1 MARARKTITPDP
13 YAKPIAKPLPPEQ
26 SLPGKLKQFQSNT
39 RAEFILESPYGAAGD
54 QPKAIEELTT
64 GFKNGEQFQTLLGVT
79 GSGKTFTMANVIK
92 NVGKPTLI
100 LTHNKTLAAQLYQE
114 FKAFFPHNAVEY
126 FVSYYDYFQ
135 PEAYIPHTDTFI
147 EKDAS
152 INDEIDKLR
161 LRATANLLT
170 RRDVIIVASVSC
182 IYGLGSPSEYFD
194 LMVRIQKGEIYDR
207 DKILHDLVRIQ
218 YTRND
223 FSLERGSFRVHGDVI
238 EIHPSYDEEGL
249 RIELFGDEVDR
260 LCRFNIVTGEVTQE
274 LNEMTVAPAKH
285 FVTKEEGRA
294 GILQRMQVELT
305 ERLAELDKEGKVLE
319 SARLSSRTRYDME
332 MIRETGQ
339 CSGIENY
346 SRIIENRAPGT
357 RPFTLID
364 YFGDD
369 WLLMVDES
377 HVSIPQVGGMAEGDK
392 SRKTTLVQYGF
403 RLPCALDNRPMN
415 FAEFEFMY
423 PKQVLFV
430 SATPGDYELKKTGGV
445 VTEQINRPTGL
456 LDPKIEM
463 FPIKGQMDVL
473 LYRIEE
479 VVKNGDRVLVTT
491 LTKKMAQDLT
501 EFFIEANIRAK
512 YLHSDIK
519 TLERHELIRGL
530 RSGEFDVLVG
540 INLLREGLDLPEVS
554 MVAIL
559 DADKEGFLRNYRSL
573 IQTMGRA
580 SRNVNGTVLLFA
592 DNMTES
598 LQKAIDETN
607 RRRNL
612 QEEFN
617 KEHGITP
624 KSVTRKIEEDLR
636 IVDPLGDVGEDQ
648 FAEPAEANET
658 EWSEESS
665 EGSQEFTPGIRPM
678 EPLQPS
684 NYRKKSATGKKKAPA
699 SRLPDPEMRSM
710 IGEES
715 SQSSSKLAALEK
727 QMKEAA
733 ARLDFEEAA
742 RIRDIIRS
750 MNG

>member
-1 MARARKTITPDP
+1 V
-13 YAKPIAKPLPPEQ
+13 
-26 SLPGKLKQFQSNT
+26 
-39 RAEFILESPYGAAGD
+39 SPYGAAGN
-54 QPKAIEELTT
+54 QPKAIEELTE
-64 GFKNGEQFQTLLGVT
+64 GFKHGEQFQTLLGVT

-194 LMVRIQKGEIYDR
+194 LMVRIKKGDVYDR

-238 EIHPSYDEEGL
+238 EIHPSYDEEG
-249 RIELFGDEVDR
+249 DEVDR
-260 LCRFNIVTGEVTQE
+260 LVRFNIITGEVTQE
-274 LNEMTVAPAKH
+274 MDEMTIAPAKH

-332 MIRETGQ
+332 MIRETGM

-415 FAEFEFMY
+415 FAEFEYMY

-430 SATPGDYELKKTGGV
+430 SATPGDYELTKTGGV

-501 EFFIEANIRAK
+501 DFFVEAGIRAR

-530 RSGEFDVLVG
+530 RTGEFDVLVG

-592 DNMTES
+592 DNMTDS
-598 LQKAIDETN
+598 LEKAVSETA
-607 RRRNL
+607 RRRSV

-624 KSVTRKIEEDLR
+624 KSVTRKLEDDLR
-636 IVDPLGDVGEDQ
+636 IVDPLGIDGDDSVDDDYEDDG
-648 FAEPAEANET
+648 N
-658 EWSEESS
+658 
-665 EGSQEFTPGIRPM
+665 GIRPM

-684 NYRKKSATGKKKAPA
+684 SKTKKKGAGRGHSKRGVDPIEA
-699 SRLPDPEMRSM
+699 SPLQGDSRIED
-710 IGEES
+710 
-715 SQSSSKLAALEK
+715 LER

-742 RIRDIIRS
+742 RLRDIIRN
-750 MNG
+750 MR

>member
-13 YAKPIAKPLPPEQ
+13 YAKPIAKVLSPEQ
-26 SLPGKLKQFQSNT
+26 SLPGKLKQFQAPI
-39 RAEFILESPYGAAGD
+39 RANFDLVSPYGAAGD
-54 QPKAIEELTT
+54 QPAAIEQLTE

-114 FKAFFPHNAVEY
+114 FKAFFPNNAVEY
-126 FVSYYDYFQ
+126 FVSYYDYYQ

-182 IYGLGSPSEYFD
+182 IYGLGSPAEYFD
-194 LMVRIQKGEIYDR
+194 LMVRIRKGEIRDR

-223 FSLERGSFRVHGDVI
+223 FSLERGTFRCHGDVI
-238 EIHPSYDEEGL
+238 EVHPSYDEDGL

-260 LCRFNIVTGEVTQE
+260 LCRFNIITGEVIQE
-274 LNEMTVAPAKH
+274 LEELTVAPAKH
-285 FVTKEEGRA
+285 FVTREEGRA
-294 GILQRMQVELT
+294 GILQRMQNQLT
-305 ERLAELDKEGKVLE
+305 DRLAELDKEGKVLE

-332 MIRETGQ
+332 MIRETGM

-346 SRIIENRAPGT
+346 SALIEDREPGT

-369 WLLMVDES
+369 WLMMIDES

-392 SRKTTLVQYGF
+392 SRKTTLVNYGF

-415 FAEFEFMY
+415 FKEFEYMY

-430 SATPGDYELKKTGGV
+430 SATPGDYELDKTAGV
-445 VTEQINRPTGL
+445 VVEQINRPTGL

-479 VVKNGDRVLVTT
+479 AVKNGDRVLVTT

-501 EFFIEANIRAK
+501 DFFVESGIRAK

-519 TLERHELIRGL
+519 TLERHDLIKGL
-530 RSGEFDVLVG
+530 RTGEFDVLVG

-592 DNMTES
+592 DNMTDS
-598 LQKAIDETN
+598 LDKAIAETT
-607 RRRNL
+607 RRREL
-612 QEEFN
+612 QEAFN
-617 KEHGITP
+617 KEHGIVP
-624 KSVTRKIEEDLR
+624 KSVSRKLEDDLVINDPLADLWKGEKDERRKTKDERQLPPEAVDSFWMDDSMEDQPLFAGKAPLGKQKKSTVRKRQAIDPKDADIEE
-636 IVDPLGDVGEDQ
+636 
-648 FAEPAEANET
+648 
-658 EWSEESS
+658 
-665 EGSQEFTPGIRPM
+665 
-678 EPLQPS
+678 
-684 NYRKKSATGKKKAPA
+684 
-699 SRLPDPEMRSM
+699 
-710 IGEES
+710 
-715 SQSSSKLAALEK
+715 LEK
-727 QMKEAA
+727 QMKAA
-733 ARLDFEEAA
+733 AAKLDFEEAA
-742 RIRDIIRS
+742 RLRDLIRDL
-750 MNG
+750 GK

>member
-26 SLPGKLKQFQSNT
+26 SLPGHLKQFQSPT
-39 RAEFILESPYGAAGD
+39 RANFELVSPYGAAGD
-54 QPKAIEELTT
+54 QPKAIEELTE
-64 GFKNGEQFQTLLGVT
+64 GFKHGEQFQTLLGVT

-194 LMVRIQKGEIYDR
+194 LMVRIKKGDVYDR

-260 LCRFNIVTGEVTQE
+260 LVRFNIITGEVTQE
-274 LNEMTVAPAKH
+274 MDEMTIAPAKH

-332 MIRETGQ
+332 MIRETGM

-369 WLLMVDES
+369 WLLMIDES

-415 FAEFEFMY
+415 FAEFEYMY

-430 SATPGDYELKKTGGV
+430 SATPGDYELTKTGGV

-501 EFFIEANIRAK
+501 DFFVESGIRAR

-530 RSGEFDVLVG
+530 RTGEFDVLVG

-592 DNMTES
+592 DNMTDS
-598 LQKAIDETN
+598 LEKAITETA
-607 RRRNL
+607 RRRSV

-624 KSVTRKIEEDLR
+624 KSVTRKLEDDLR
-636 IVDPLGDVGEDQ
+636 IADPLGIDGDDSVDEDEEIPAFAGMTNGE
-648 FAEPAEANET
+648 
-658 EWSEESS
+658 
-665 EGSQEFTPGIRPM
+665 PGIRPM

-684 NYRKKSATGKKKAPA
+684 SKTKKKAPRYSKRA
-699 SRLPDPEMRSM
+699 ENAKLSAAVGATTARHPRVGEDP
-710 IGEES
+710 
-715 SQSSSKLAALEK
+715 SSKLEDLER

-742 RIRDIIRS
+742 RLRDIIRG
-750 MNG
+750 MQ

>member
-13 YAKPIAKPLPPEQ
+13 YAKPIAKVLSPEQ
-26 SLPGKLKQFQSNT
+26 SLPGRLRQFQAPT
-39 RAEFILESPYGAAGD
+39 RANFELVSQYGAAGD
-54 QPKAIEELTT
+54 QPKAIEQITE
-64 GFKNGEQFQTLLGVT
+64 GFKQGDQFQTLLGVT

-114 FKAFFPHNAVEY
+114 FKAFFPKNAVEY

-170 RRDVIIVASVSC
+170 RRDVIIIASVSC
-182 IYGLGSPSEYFD
+182 IYGLGSPAEYFD
-194 LMVRIQKGEIYDR
+194 LMVRVKKGDIKDR
-207 DKILHDLVRIQ
+207 DDLLHDLVRIQ

-223 FSLERGSFRVHGDVI
+223 FSLERGTFRCHGDVI
-238 EIHPSYDEEGL
+238 EIHPSYDEDGM

-260 LCRFNIVTGEVTQE
+260 LMRFNIITGEVIQE
-274 LNEMTVAPAKH
+274 LEEMTIAPAKH

-294 GILQRMQVELT
+294 GILQRMQLQLT
-305 ERLAELDKEGKVLE
+305 DRLAELDKEGKVLE

-332 MIRETGQ
+332 MIRETGM

-346 SRIIENRAPGT
+346 SALIENRGPGT

-392 SRKTTLVQYGF
+392 SRKTTLVNYGF

-415 FAEFEFMY
+415 FKEFEFMY

-430 SATPGDYELKKTGGV
+430 SATPGEYELEKTGGV
-445 VTEQINRPTGL
+445 VAEQINRPTGL

-463 FPIKGQMDVL
+463 FPIQGQMDVL

-479 VVKNGDRVLVTT
+479 TIKNGDRVLVTT

-501 EFFIEANIRAK
+501 DYFVEAGIKAK

-519 TLERHELIRGL
+519 TLERHDLIKGL
-530 RSGEFDVLVG
+530 RTGEFDVLVG

-592 DNMTES
+592 DNMTDS
-598 LQKAIDETN
+598 LQKAVDETI
-607 RRRNL
+607 RRRTL

-624 KSVTRKIEEDLR
+624 KSVSRKLEGELVINDPLMDLWRGDKTPQALEDPDYDADYGFGDDREDNGDIPLFKGAPLGKPKKTPGRKNSVKSAKFSIEEL
-636 IVDPLGDVGEDQ
+636 
-648 FAEPAEANET
+648 EA
-658 EWSEESS
+658 
-665 EGSQEFTPGIRPM
+665 
-678 EPLQPS
+678 
-684 NYRKKSATGKKKAPA
+684 
-699 SRLPDPEMRSM
+699 
-710 IGEES
+710 
-715 SQSSSKLAALEK
+715 
-727 QMKEAA
+727 QMKAA
-733 ARLDFEEAA
+733 AAKLDFEEAA
-742 RIRDIIRS
+742 RLRDLIRE
-750 MNG
+750 MGK

>member
-1 MARARKTITPDP
+1 
-13 YAKPIAKPLPPEQ
+13 
-26 SLPGKLKQFQSNT
+26 
-39 RAEFILESPYGAAGD
+39 
-54 QPKAIEELTT
+54 
-64 GFKNGEQFQTLLGVT
+64 
-79 GSGKTFTMANVIK
+79 
-92 NVGKPTLI
+92 
-100 LTHNKTLAAQLYQE
+100 
-114 FKAFFPHNAVEY
+114 
-126 FVSYYDYFQ
+126 
-135 PEAYIPHTDTFI
+135 
-147 EKDAS
+147 
-152 INDEIDKLR
+152 
-161 LRATANLLT
+161 
-170 RRDVIIVASVSC
+170 
-182 IYGLGSPSEYFD
+182 
-194 LMVRIQKGEIYDR
+194 MVRIKKGDVYDR

-223 FSLERGSFRVHGDVI
+223 FSLERGTFRVHGDVI
-238 EIHPSYDEEGL
+238 EIQPSYDEEGL

-260 LCRFNIVTGEVTQE
+260 LVRFNIITGEVTQE
-274 LNEMTVAPAKH
+274 LDEMTVAPAKH

-294 GILQRMQVELT
+294 GILQRMQLELT

-415 FAEFEFMY
+415 FAEFEYMY

-430 SATPGDYELKKTGGV
+430 SATPGDYELTKTGGV

-501 EFFIEANIRAK
+501 DFFVEAGIRAR

-530 RSGEFDVLVG
+530 RTGEFDVLVG

-592 DNMTES
+592 DNMTDS
-598 LQKAIDETN
+598 LEKAVSETA
-607 RRRNL
+607 RRRSV

-624 KSVTRKIEEDLR
+624 KSVTRKLEDDLR
-636 IVDPLGDVGEDQ
+636 INDPLGDIGDDSVDEWED
-648 FAEPAEANET
+648 N
-658 EWSEESS
+658 
-665 EGSQEFTPGIRPM
+665 GNGIRPM

-684 NYRKKSATGKKKAPA
+684 SKTKKKASRYSKRA
-699 SRLPDPEMRSM
+699 ENAKLLQQTSDSSRLAD
-710 IGEES
+710 
-715 SQSSSKLAALEK
+715 LER

-742 RIRDIIRS
+742 RLRDIIR
-750 MNG
+750 GLKD

>member
-1 MARARKTITPDP
+1 M
-13 YAKPIAKPLPPEQ
+13 
-26 SLPGKLKQFQSNT
+26 SSN
-39 RAEFILESPYGAAGD
+39 R
-54 QPKAIEELTT
+54 
-64 GFKNGEQFQTLLGVT
+64 GEQFQTLLGVT

-182 IYGLGSPSEYFD
+182 IYGLGSPSEF
-194 LMVRIQKGEIYDR
+194 YDR

-260 LCRFNIVTGEVTQE
+260 LVRFNIITGEVTQE
-274 LNEMTVAPAKH
+274 MDEMTIAPAKH

-332 MIRETGQ
+332 MIRETGM

-369 WLLMVDES
+369 WLLMIDES

-415 FAEFEFMY
+415 FAEFEYMY

-430 SATPGDYELKKTGGV
+430 SATPGDYELTKTGGV

-501 EFFIEANIRAK
+501 DFFVEAGIRAR

-530 RSGEFDVLVG
+530 RTGEFDVLVG

-592 DNMTES
+592 DNMTDS
-598 LQKAIDETN
+598 LEKAVTETA
-607 RRRNL
+607 RRRSV

-624 KSVTRKIEEDLR
+624 KSVTRKLEDDLR
-636 IVDPLGDVGEDQ
+636 IADPLGIDGDDIDDDELGTS
-648 FAEPAEANET
+648 N
-658 EWSEESS
+658 SEL
-665 EGSQEFTPGIRPM
+665 GTNLGIRPM

-684 NYRKKSATGKKKAPA
+684 SKTKKKASRYSKRAENAELSETIGVTPTA
-699 SRLPDPEMRSM
+699 SRAKRGTPGKQNIED
-710 IGEES
+710 
-715 SQSSSKLAALEK
+715 LER

-742 RIRDIIRS
+742 RLRDITNFSRDFSNLVWILRPFRAQDDITRQPLQS
-750 MNG
+750 SRTGLPLRQTG

>member
-13 YAKPIAKPLPPEQ
+13 YAKPIAKVLSPEQ
-26 SLPGKLKQFQSNT
+26 SLPGRLRQFQAPT
-39 RAEFILESPYGAAGD
+39 RANFELVSQYGAAGD
-54 QPKAIEELTT
+54 QPKAIEQITE
-64 GFKNGEQFQTLLGVT
+64 GFKQGDQFQTLLGVT

-114 FKAFFPHNAVEY
+114 FKAFFPKNAVEY

-170 RRDVIIVASVSC
+170 RRDVIIIASVSC
-182 IYGLGSPSEYFD
+182 IYGLGSPAEYFD
-194 LMVRIQKGEIYDR
+194 LMVRIKKGDIKDR
-207 DKILHDLVRIQ
+207 DDLLHELVRIQ

-223 FSLERGSFRVHGDVI
+223 FSLERGTFRCHGDVI
-238 EIHPSYDEEGL
+238 EIHPSYDEDGM

-260 LCRFNIVTGEVTQE
+260 LVRFNIITGEVIQE
-274 LNEMTVAPAKH
+274 LEEMTIAPAKH

-294 GILQRMQVELT
+294 GILQRMQLQLT
-305 ERLAELDKEGKVLE
+305 DRLAELDKEGKVLE

-332 MIRETGQ
+332 MIRETGM

-346 SRIIENRAPGT
+346 SAIIENRGPGT

-392 SRKTTLVQYGF
+392 SRKTTLVNYGF

-415 FAEFEFMY
+415 FKEFEFMY

-430 SATPGDYELKKTGGV
+430 SATPGEYELEKTGGV
-445 VTEQINRPTGL
+445 VAEQINRPTGL

-463 FPIKGQMDVL
+463 FPIQGQMDVL

-479 VVKNGDRVLVTT
+479 TVKNGDRVLVTT

-501 EFFIEANIRAK
+501 DYFVEAGIKAK

-519 TLERHELIRGL
+519 TLERHDLIKGL
-530 RSGEFDVLVG
+530 RTGEFDVLVG

-592 DNMTES
+592 DNMTDS
-598 LQKAIDETN
+598 LQKAVDETI
-607 RRRNL
+607 RRRTL

-624 KSVTRKIEEDLR
+624 KSVSRKLEGDLVINDPLLELWRGDKTPQALEDPDYDADYGFGDANDDNGDVPLFKGAPLGKPKKTPGRKSSAKSAKLSIEEL
-636 IVDPLGDVGEDQ
+636 
-648 FAEPAEANET
+648 EA
-658 EWSEESS
+658 
-665 EGSQEFTPGIRPM
+665 
-678 EPLQPS
+678 
-684 NYRKKSATGKKKAPA
+684 
-699 SRLPDPEMRSM
+699 
-710 IGEES
+710 
-715 SQSSSKLAALEK
+715 
-727 QMKEAA
+727 QMKAA
-733 ARLDFEEAA
+733 AAKLDFEEAA
-742 RIRDIIRS
+742 RLRDLIRD
-750 MNG
+750 MGK